1 MSPSPDFAAMLTVI
15 TAQAD
20 LAVTADQTTARVAVA
35 TCAGS
40 MHSASV
46 SHAAAGAAGTGIS
59 IAGAVTDGC
68 IGMAERQ
75 LVPGDIEGAAAWSK
89 IAAEH
94 D

>member
-15 TAQAD
+15 TARAGLAAAKQA
-20 LAVTADQTTARVAVA
+20 TTRVAVA

-40 MHSASV
+40 MHSAAV
-46 SHAAAGAAGTGIS
+46 SHVAAGPAGTGIS
-59 IAGAVTDGC
+59 IAGAVTDGY

-75 LVPGDIEGAAAWSK
+75 LVRGDIEGAAAWSR